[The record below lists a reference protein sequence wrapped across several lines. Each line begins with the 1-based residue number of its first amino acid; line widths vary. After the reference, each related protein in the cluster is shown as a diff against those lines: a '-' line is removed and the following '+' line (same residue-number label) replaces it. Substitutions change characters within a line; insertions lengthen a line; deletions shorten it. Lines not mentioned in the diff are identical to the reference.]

1 MNLASFCPIVL
12 SHKSSLGSE
21 LLIFDTPIQSS
32 IDRDETYVK
41 KTNFL
46 PSLSNTM
53 AFSRVPWVLSHGE
66 NVLHKLSTLNFSPS
80 LYDFSHINTLGDSPD
95 HEHYSSARYNCY

>member
-21 LLIFDTPIQSS
+21 LLMLDTPIQSS
-32 IDRDETYVK
+32 IDRDETYVEK
-41 KTNFL
+41 INFL

-66 NVLHKLSTLNFSPS
+66 NVLHKLSTLNFLPKTN
-80 LYDFSHINTLGDSPD
+80 DFFTYKHIG
-95 HEHYSSARYNCY
+95 R